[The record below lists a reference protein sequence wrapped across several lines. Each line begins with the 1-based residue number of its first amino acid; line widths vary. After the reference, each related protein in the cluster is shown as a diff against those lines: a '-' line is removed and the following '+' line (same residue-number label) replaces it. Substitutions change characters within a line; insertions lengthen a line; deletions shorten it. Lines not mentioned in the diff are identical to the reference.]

1 MEANKVVEPTIYHV
15 DDDLLI
21 RRTIEFLA
29 RSVQVAYKGFANA
42 QAFLESDPP
51 DGPGCILTDLRM
63 PGLSGMELLRRCI
76 DRAIGMPVIIFT
88 AYAEVPL
95 AVHALKSG
103 AFDFLQKPAGDQV
116 MLETL
121 QAALLFDARRLI
133 EKKRHQATAS
143 RLLTLTPGER
153 EVLELL
159 VAGQAN
165 KVIARELGISYK
177 TVEARRTKLMEK
189 MQTETI
195 AELIAVVLSYRLW
208 SENQRRR

>member
-1 MEANKVVEPTIYHV
+1 MEGRLVIEPTIYHV

-21 RRTIEFLA
+21 RRTVEFLA

-42 QAFLESDPP
+42 QTFLESNPP

-121 QAALLFDARRLI
+121 QAALLFDARRLL
-133 EKKRHQATAS
+133 EKKRHEATAA

-159 VAGQAN
+159 VTGQAN

-189 MQTETI
+189 MQTETL
-195 AELIAVVLSYRLW
+195 AELIAQVLSYRLW
-208 SENQRRR
+208 AEHQRRR